1 MRESY
6 RSKRSRQAKF
16 QAEKEKQFEERRS
29 GKDRREFTE
38 RRMQDRRSGERRNF
52 DRGEPD
58 RRQGERRAQE
68 LEANEY
74 EDVVAGR
81 NAVIELLNS
90 DRDINKIFIANG
102 EKHGSI
108 TKIIAM
114 AKENKIVT
122 VEVEKSKLDLMA
134 ENHQGVVAVVPPF
147 NYCQIEDILDLA
159 KERGEDPFVL
169 ILDGIEDPH
178 NLGSII
184 RTAET
189 AGVHGVI
196 IPKRRSVTVNS
207 TVSKVSAGAVEHM
220 KVARVSNIND
230 SIRKLKESGL
240 WVIGTDGDAKT
251 LYYNQD
257 LKGPLAIIIGSE
269 GFGMSKLVKENADI
283 LIKIPMKGK
292 ITSLN
297 ASVSAGIV
305 IYEAVK
311 QRI

>member
-52 DRGEPD
+52 ERGEPD
-58 RRQGERRAQE
+58 RRQAERRAQE

-114 AKENKIVT
+114 AKENKIVR
-122 VEVEKSKLDLMA
+122 VEVEISK
-134 ENHQGVVAVVPPF
+134 
-147 NYCQIEDILDLA
+147 
-159 KERGEDPFVL
+159 
-169 ILDGIEDPH
+169 
-178 NLGSII
+178 
-184 RTAET
+184 
-189 AGVHGVI
+189 
-196 IPKRRSVTVNS
+196 
-207 TVSKVSAGAVEHM
+207 
-220 KVARVSNIND
+220 
-230 SIRKLKESGL
+230 
-240 WVIGTDGDAKT
+240 
-251 LYYNQD
+251 
-257 LKGPLAIIIGSE
+257 
-269 GFGMSKLVKENADI
+269 
-283 LIKIPMKGK
+283 
-292 ITSLN
+292 
-297 ASVSAGIV
+297 
-305 IYEAVK
+305 
-311 QRI
+311 

>member
-1 MRESY
+1 MCN

-58 RRQGERRAQE
+58 RRKGERRQGERRQGERRAQE

-134 ENHQGVVAVVPPF
+134 ENHQG
-147 NYCQIEDILDLA
+147 
-159 KERGEDPFVL
+159 
-169 ILDGIEDPH
+169 H
-178 NLGSII
+178 
-184 RTAET
+184 
-189 AGVHGVI
+189 
-196 IPKRRSVTVNS
+196 
-207 TVSKVSAGAVEHM
+207 
-220 KVARVSNIND
+220 
-230 SIRKLKESGL
+230 
-240 WVIGTDGDAKT
+240 
-251 LYYNQD
+251 
-257 LKGPLAIIIGSE
+257 
-269 GFGMSKLVKENADI
+269 
-283 LIKIPMKGK
+283 
-292 ITSLN
+292 
-297 ASVSAGIV
+297 
-305 IYEAVK
+305 
-311 QRI
+311 